1 MVLMMGTERVTRRK
15 RMKPATGGQRS
26 FSLPAGDIRVK
37 KKAGKAERASI
48 VLMGMA

>member
-15 RMKPATGGQRS
+15 RMKPATVGQRP
-26 FSLPAGDIRVK
+26 FSLRTSDIRVE